1 VAKNGSIFSYGSSF
15 FSGGIPSTS
24 SLANVHPA
32 DPVKALASINKVL
45 GLSIS
50 SADAKA
56 KSQGF
61 DAYIIEGTKGAHQ
74 DPKAQLV
81 YFQTPKNELVL
92 TWRVETDI
100 YSNWLVSYA
109 NAANTEEILG
119 VVDYTSGASYHV

>member
-15 FSGGIPSTS
+15 FSGTIPSPEPIAKTDS
-24 SLANVHPA
+24 V
-32 DPVKALASINKVL
+32 DPVKALSSVNDVL

-50 SADAKA
+50 SGSARAE
-56 KSQGF
+56 SQGA
-61 DAYIIEGTKGAHQ
+61 DKYVIKGTQGANQ

-100 YSNWLVSYA
+100 YTNWLLSYA
-109 NAANTEEILG
+109 NTANTAEILG
-119 VVDYTSGASYHV
+119 VVDYTADATYHV